1 MYVTKRSGFA
11 MILAI
16 FVVILVALGGVLLLG
31 GATKT
36 TKVSGDK
43 YLHAQAEL
51 LARSATE
58 YALMRAQGFNNIAG
72 AGRNCLDTLTI
83 NVTDAA
89 GATAMFNIVATMQ
102 YSFIGAAPAG
112 ACNVLNAFTGK
123 DTTVLIDVVVTDVG
137 LSTEPIR
144 VHERSWQKL

>member
-1 MYVTKRSGFA
+1 

-31 GATKT
+31 GATKA

-58 YALMRAQGFNNIAG
+58 YALMRAQGFNNVAAG
-72 AGRNCLDTLTI
+72 ARNCLDTLTI

-89 GATAMFNIVATMQ
+89 GGAMFNIVATMQ
-102 YSFIGAAPAG
+102 YSFIGAAPTG
-112 ACNVLNAFTGK
+112 ACNVLNTFTGK

-144 VHERSWQKL
+144 VHERSWQRL

>member
-1 MYVTKRSGFA
+1 

-58 YALMRAQGFNNIAG
+58 YALMRAQGFNNVAG
-72 AGRNCLDTLTI
+72 GARDCLDTLTI
-83 NVTDAA
+83 NVNDAT
-89 GATAMFNIVATMQ
+89 GGAMFNIVATMQ

-112 ACNVLNAFTGK
+112 ACNVLNVFTGK